1 MDNQELI
8 DKVNSVAPRSDG
20 TDGRQRG
27 SLLPGTRLIG
37 GTALAR
43 KKSFIAKL
51 RAYNEELRKRG
62 GLSFNDPAEML
73 CYILLTGKDPLAP
86 LMNAELGEQSPF
98 HESNMT
104 ETDSTGVVRRV
115 NRFVD
120 LETRIDVARI
130 VMPFMRP
137 KLTHATSEVE
147 DNDGGWVDEAKKSQ
161 MMGEDPDVRALME
174 KIIEK
179 NARKPE

>member
-1 MDNQELI
+1 MDEQLI
-8 DKVNSVAPRSDG
+8 KDVNKNVERSDG

-37 GTALAR
+37 GGGVAR
-43 KKSFIAKL
+43 RKSFIAKL

-73 CYILLTGKDPLAP
+73 SYILMTGKDPLAP
-86 LMNAELGEQSPF
+86 LMNAELGEQSPYA
-98 HESNMT
+98 EANMT
-104 ETDSTGVVRRV
+104 ESGADGVIRHV

-130 VMPFMRP
+130 LLPFVRP
-137 KLTHATSEVE
+137 KLNHATSDAE
-147 DNDGGWVDEAKKSQ
+147 DNEGTWVDEARKAQ
-161 MMGEDPDVRALME
+161 MMGEDPDVRRLME
-174 KIIEK
+174 KIVQKNSEK
-179 NARKPE
+179 S